1 MRWPRVTICAAAT
14 LSLVVV
20 ASTSCDSTSSSV
32 KPGQR
37 GAVSP
42 ANKAPTLHD
51 AALALA
57 VVPPVTQP
65 IVVAAAHP
73 DTISHASEY
82 AGSAAPVATD
92 ETFDGAAARR
102 RIRAR
107 LVADTS
113 PVHVVIGTSAFE
125 LGRRVCEQVV
135 PKVASTT
142 PILLK
147 PNLGGFDWFR
157 DPKSNHGDNGVTG
170 RTTDPEFVRGVIRC
184 LKQRGYSK
192 ITVADGFTGQASDW
206 NRLIKVSGY
215 AAMTSAEGVP
225 LVAMDDDG
233 VFDVQGEK
241 PGKPVAISGMEK
253 TSVPTLLMPRLLAWH
268 LQKGL
273 YISLPKIKTH
283 RYAVFSIGIK
293 AQQGTVFYSDAAP
306 AFHQRGRSHREIGK
320 ALKLVKANAA
330 NARQVYVAS
339 LEKFAQRMADV
350 LEVEAPDIVLAEG
363 APAMSGDGFGKLFPS
378 AELVAIGGSNV
389 ITVDRVGAELLGL
402 WNNPALAKELG
413 GHATSPLLEVAA
425 KQLGVEITAPKVTGD
440 GVPLLAKPRPFHLI
454 GMANFVV
461 RGDGASGSAGNSVE
475 AGAVVSSSVSAAAPI
490 MATTGTESVLPASA
504 MQLQAKN
511 IAVHDAPLIDGGND
525 SVWDQA
531 VVLPW
536 STDWQGQPVGVN
548 TTVRALWHATQDATP
563 ATLYLRWELDDA
575 ALAASGTDQTRPI
588 DQERIDLYVEDCIE
602 LFLAPDAKQPTK
614 YFEIEVG
621 PYGHFFDLAINR
633 SAPTAALR
641 SDASWSGGLRIGTSR
656 DAANHRAV
664 IEVAITAPEISQVLR
679 AGATLPIGL
688 YRMEGKKPRQYLAA
702 FPTNTPKPNFHVPSA
717 FGSLVLQ

>member
-1 MRWPRVTICAAAT
+1 MIPAQQPWLRFGWPT
-14 LSLVVV
+14 LVGLAFCVAGCDTKSSSQKNTGS
-20 ASTSCDSTSSSV
+20 ASTSAVV
-32 KPGQR
+32 KPQL
-37 GAVSP
+37 VP
-42 ANKAPTLHD
+42 DAPSLP
-51 AALALA
+51 A

-65 IVVAAAHP
+65 IVVPAAHP

-82 AGSAAPVATD
+82 AGSAAPVATT
-92 ETFDGAAARR
+92 ETFDGAAARTK
-102 RIRAR
+102 IRAR
-107 LVADTS
+107 LSADTS
-113 PVHVVIGTSAFE
+113 PVHLLVGATALE
-125 LGRRVCEQVV
+125 LGQRVCEQVV
-135 PKVASTT
+135 PQGASAT

-147 PNLGGFDWFR
+147 PNLGGFDWFH
-157 DPKSNHGDNGVTG
+157 DPKSNRGDNGVTG

-184 LKQRGYSK
+184 LKQRGYTK
-192 ITVADGFTGQASDW
+192 ITVADGFTGKASDW

-215 AAMTSAEGVP
+215 EAMTAAEGVP

-233 VFDVQGEK
+233 VFDVVGEK
-241 PGKPVAISGMEK
+241 PGKPVAITGMEK

-268 LQKGL
+268 LQHGL

-306 AFHQRGRSHREIGK
+306 AFHQRGRTHREIGK
-320 ALKLVKANAA
+320 ALKLVKANAP
-330 NARQVYVAS
+330 NARAVYVAS

-350 LEVEAPDIVLAEG
+350 LEVEAPDFVLAEG

-389 ITVDRVGAELLGL
+389 VTVDRIGAELLGL
-402 WNNPALAKELG
+402 WNNPALANELG

-425 KQLGVEITAPKVTGD
+425 KQLGIDITAPVVAGD
-440 GVPLLAKPRPFHLI
+440 GAYLLTKPRPYHLI

-461 RGDGASGSAGNSVE
+461 RGD
-475 AGAVVSSSVSAAAPI
+475 AVVPVAVPTAAP
-490 MATTGTESVLPASA
+490 ALAGTASVLPASA
-504 MQLQAKN
+504 MQLHAKA
-511 IAVHDAPLIDGGND
+511 IAPADAPRIDGAD
-525 SVWDQA
+525 DKVWDQA

-536 STDWQGQPVGVN
+536 STNWQGQSVGIN
-548 TTVRALWHATQDATP
+548 TTVRALWHAAQGATP

-575 ALAASGTDQTRPI
+575 SLAANGTDQTRPI
-588 DQERIDLYVEDCIE
+588 DQERIDLYVEDCVE
-602 LFLAPDAKQPTK
+602 LFLAPDATQPAK

-621 PYGHFFDLAINR
+621 PYGHYFDLAIDR
-633 SAPTAALR
+633 SAATAAQR

-656 DAANHRAV
+656 DVANHRAV
-664 IEVAITAPEISQVLR
+664 IELAITAPEISQVLR
-679 AGATLPIGL
+679 SGAMLPIGL

-717 FGSLVLQ
+717 FGMLVLE